1 MEEKKDMRQA
11 MIYLQKFGIST
22 TLAAKIYQHYGRN
35 VYRTIEENPYQLAD
49 HVPGLDLRLLMRL
62 RQRLEST
69 QIRIFVYEVG
79 FYTLQQ
85 SVNDGHI
92 YLYQEALLRETS
104 ELLGVQIQD
113 MEQYLM
119 DLAMEKRSL

>member
-1 MEEKKDMRQA
+1 M
-11 MIYLQKFGIST
+11 
-22 TLAAKIYQHYGRN
+22 
-35 VYRTIEENPYQLAD
+35 
-49 HVPGLDLRLLMRL
+49 
-62 RQRLEST
+62 
-69 QIRIFVYEVG
+69 
-79 FYTLQQ
+79 
-85 SVNDGHI
+85 NDGHI